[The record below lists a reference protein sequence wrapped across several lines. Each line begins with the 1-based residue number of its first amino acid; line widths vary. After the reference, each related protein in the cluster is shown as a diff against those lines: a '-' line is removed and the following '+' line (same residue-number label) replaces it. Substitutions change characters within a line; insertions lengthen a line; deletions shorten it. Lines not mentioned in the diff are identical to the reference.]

1 MVSYFGIII
10 RHFFWKNWNPAK
22 WVLLTTRF
30 HEIEILL
37 VTSSLSSFAFK
48 QYSTS
53 WVVVKGPVVS
63 HLVFQALTQTL
74 NVSHFRGQF
83 FFFFFRW
90 MYEKLYGISRVL
102 WRLHY
107 SAVAADIVPYATTTR
122 RSCTS
127 VGLSGLG
134 RKRCL
139 NSASHER
146 MISFCFLSFFF
157 FLFFP

>member
-22 WVLLTTRF
+22 WFLLTTRF

-37 VTSSLSSFAFK
+37 VTSSLCSFAFK

-74 NVSHFRGQF
+74 KVSHFRGQF
-83 FFFFFRW
+83 FFFFPMNVWKVVRYF
-90 MYEKLYGISRVL
+90 K
-102 WRLHY
+102 
-107 SAVAADIVPYATTTR
+107 SALTFALS
-122 RSCTS
+122 RSCCWHCPVCDDDATKLH
-127 VGLSGLG
+127 VGRIVRSWTKAMLEFS
-134 RKRCL
+134 
-139 NSASHER
+139 
-146 MISFCFLSFFF
+146 ITWT
-157 FLFFP
+157 